1 MTLIDKLAAGNYV
14 AFDFETA
21 NNSQLSACAIGMV
34 VFENFEEKEAIYT
47 LIQPAAPGFI
57 HSWIHGI
64 TARDVVGAPTLAETL
79 ALMYETMHLMPII
92 AHNMPFD
99 YGVMRASFN
108 YFGMAMPQHIR
119 LCTVQASRKLV
130 HTPNHKLNTLADYFN
145 IPLVHHEALSD
156 ARAAG
161 LIAKRL
167 IPELDLPRIC
177 KWDS

>member
-21 NNSQLSACAIGMV
+21 NNSRLSACAIGMV
-34 VFENFEEKEAIYT
+34 VFENFEIKESVYT
-47 LIQPAAPGFI
+47 LIQPAVPGFI
-57 HSWIHGI
+57 HSGIHGI
-64 TARDVVGAPTLAETL
+64 YARDVVNAPGLEEAL
-79 ALMYETMHLMPII
+79 HLMYNHMHQMPLV

-99 YGVMRASFN
+99 YGVMRASFT
-108 YFGMAMPQHIR
+108 YFQLPMPQHIR